1 MRKHGLVTLFV
12 VFGVLIGSLLA
23 LTTYTSAQA
32 VGDVAPPLQT
42 THHNTMSNNDTMI
55 PVTGTMP
62 MGDMSQM
69 MPMMMQMMGHH
80 LQMMGHMQN
89 MMNGTMP
96 MTGTMPMSGTMP
108 MGDMSQMMPMMM
120 QMMAGTMPMTGTMP
134 MSGTMPMGDMSQ
146 MMPMM
151 MQMMGGTMPMT
162 GTMHMSGTMPMGDM
176 SQMMPM
182 MMQMMSRMMPM
193 SGDMM
198 GMGSSAN
205 LAPLGKGFYEGEEVQ
220 FIHTEAS
227 DPDVAQLL
235 TEMMGPEVV
244 LVPELAET
252 PSSLLANVYVF
263 TNGVEGNGPF
273 GFQPDVFDAVPGD
286 AGYRPLRAVQL
297 VSWPDE
303 SEPRLLN
310 SVAEIEAA
318 ADDGEIAIEQ
328 SGAVVNMPILVW
340 PGGQR

>member
-1 MRKHGLVTLFV
+1 MRKRGLVTMFI

-23 LTTYTSAQA
+23 LTTFTSAQA
-32 VGDVAPPLQT
+32 VGDAAPPVQT
-42 THHNTMSNNDTMI
+42 THHNTLSNNDT
-55 PVTGTMP
+55 VMP
-62 MGDMSQM
+62 MTDTISMGDMTQM
-69 MPMMMQMMGHH
+69 MGMMMQMMGN
-80 LQMMGHMQN
+80 MQN
-89 MMNGTMP
+89 MMGTQPDMMAGRMP
-96 MTGTMPMSGTMP
+96 MTGTMH
-108 MGDMSQMMPMMM
+108 
-120 QMMAGTMPMTGTMP
+120 

-151 MQMMGGTMPMT
+151 MQMMGRHMQMMGGTMPMT
-162 GTMHMSGTMPMGDM
+162 GTMPMGDM

-205 LAPLGKGFYEGEEVQ
+205 LTPLGKGFYEGEEVQ

-297 VSWPDE
+297 VSWLDE
-303 SEPRLLN
+303 SKPRLLN